1 MCRCL
6 RELGNWNAFGS
17 SPNDED
23 LKYKNKI
30 TKHSGKRRQ
39 NVENIFR
46 WTSFSHE
53 RSLSI
58 IQNEIISIS
67 ME

>member
-39 NVENIFR
+39 NVENIFC
-46 WTSFSHE
+46 
-53 RSLSI
+53 
-58 IQNEIISIS
+58 
-67 ME
+67 

>member
-6 RELGNWNAFGS
+6 RELGNWNAFGN

-30 TKHSGKRRQ
+30 TKLSGKGRQ

-46 WTSFSHE
+46 
-53 RSLSI
+53 
-58 IQNEIISIS
+58 
-67 ME
+67 